1 MTDIL
6 ITDTHFGIKQNSITW
21 FNSQSNFIY
30 KQLIPYIED
39 HKDVVRLIHLGDVFD
54 SRSSISV
61 LIAAKVKKIFTDLA
75 RVCGQV
81 IVIGGNHD
89 YYSPNSNEYNSIELV
104 LGDVPGITLVTRD
117 ILIDGSNMYVPW
129 YEYDVGVIETKV
141 REFNIK
147 NVFVHNDIVN
157 GDIPNINAR
166 LFSGHIHSP
175 LFRTNKGLYN
185 LGSCCAIDFS
195 DCNSERGFYE
205 LSESGIKFIPNNYS
219 IRFWRLFNEDI
230 FKDHIMSQDDYIEM
244 YISQSNMATTDYVTV
259 IDKYIKQYKNIWLI
273 PQISSTNS
281 VESIK
286 FEGYDIEKVIEESIP
301 SDLKDKFNQVI
312 NFGCG

>member
-104 LGDVPGITLVTRD
+104 LGDVHGITLVTRD

-129 YEYDVGVIETKV
+129 YEYDVGIIENKV

-185 LGSCCAIDFS
+185 LGSCYAIDFS

-273 PQISSTNS
+273 PQISSTDS

-312 NFGCG
+312 NFV

>member
-117 ILIDGSNMYVPW
+117 ILIDGNNMYVPW
-129 YEYDVGVIETKV
+129 YEYDVGVIENKV
-141 REFNIK
+141 RFVMLEVMMFALGFSSVVSVYEIAKTAKSTKSNAIK
-147 NVFVHNDIVN
+147 RE
-157 GDIPNINAR
+157 A
-166 LFSGHIHSP
+166 
-175 LFRTNKGLYN
+175 
-185 LGSCCAIDFS
+185 
-195 DCNSERGFYE
+195 
-205 LSESGIKFIPNNYS
+205 
-219 IRFWRLFNEDI
+219 
-230 FKDHIMSQDDYIEM
+230 
-244 YISQSNMATTDYVTV
+244 
-259 IDKYIKQYKNIWLI
+259 
-273 PQISSTNS
+273 
-281 VESIK
+281 
-286 FEGYDIEKVIEESIP
+286 EKIT
-301 SDLKDKFNQVI
+301 KKRK
-312 NFGCG
+312 

>member
-61 LIAAKVKKIFTDLA
+61 LIAAKVKKIFNDLA

-117 ILIDGSNMYVPW
+117 ILIDGGNMYVPW
-129 YEYDVGVIETKV
+129 YEYDVGVIENKV

-147 NVFVHNDIVN
+147 NVFVHKDIVN

-185 LGSCCAIDFS
+185 LGSCYAIDFS

-205 LSESGIKFIPNNYS
+205 LSGSGIKFIPNNYS

-244 YISQSNMATTDYVTV
+244 YISQSNMATTDYATV

-312 NFGCG
+312 NFV